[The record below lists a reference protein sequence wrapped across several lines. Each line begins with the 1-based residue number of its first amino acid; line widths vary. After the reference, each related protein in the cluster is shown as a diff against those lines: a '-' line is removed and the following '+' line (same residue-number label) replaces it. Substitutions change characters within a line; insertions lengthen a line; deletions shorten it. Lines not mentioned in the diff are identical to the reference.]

1 MLFSNAGFLL
11 FSSSLFSFPHAHH
24 LSPLTLPLCPP
35 PFHPCLQTGSSPVG
49 CADLLPLWTAYC
61 RLLPGPSAAAAQHG
75 LRGTS
80 AEPGGAGGPGTMRQ
94 GNYTDNRA
102 ARRASR
108 RQHRHCRAGASF
120 STTSAQTT
128 YWRTQWRTLPS
139 PWAHWYTQI
148 WTLAGPPT
156 SWSKWCAGLR
166 ITIALD
172 WRGSRA
178 G

>member
-1 MLFSNAGFLL
+1 MPAFSSFLL
-11 FSSSLFSFPHAHH
+11 SFPSLMLIISLHWLFLHA
-24 LSPLTLPLCPP
+24 P

-61 RLLPGPSAAAAQHG
+61 RLLPGPSATAAQHG

-80 AEPGGAGGPGTMRQ
+80 AEPGGAGGPGTVRQ

-139 PWAHWYTQI
+139 PWAHWYAQI
-148 WTLAGPPT
+148 WTLAGPQLGGQ
-156 SWSKWCAGLR
+156 SSA
-166 ITIALD
+166 
-172 WRGSRA
+172 RA
-178 G
+178 SE